1 MNIAFGLM
9 MLLSLAPFGLLSAN
23 DDEIQGVTAP
33 EYYATGTLGAKRC
46 TEVLKLLSKLRT
58 LGMNR
63 EGNQNDYQATKL
75 ALKGHGLDVK
85 AVEAMFRIGAL
96 VIKTED
102 HGIFLVEK
110 KYDATLQDYYI
121 KGNKVLVLPVKADEI
136 SGMFVDLKYCY
147 DQELARD
154 IALNRLKIEQ
164 DKLAQ
169 LKAQRQELERINR
182 ALEEQI
188 ARF

>member
-1 MNIAFGLM
+1 MRNFMNIAFGLM

-23 DDEIQGVTAP
+23 DDEIPGVTAP
-33 EYYATGTLGAKRC
+33 EYYATGTLGVKKC
-46 TEVLKLLSKLRT
+46 KEVLKLLSKLRT
-58 LGMNR
+58 LAMNR

-75 ALKGHGLDVK
+75 VLEAHGIDVK

-136 SGMFVDLKYCY
+136 SDMFVDLKYCY
-147 DQELARD
+147 DQES
-154 IALNRLKIEQ
+154 NLKREQ
-164 DKLAQ
+164 DKLAE
-169 LKAQRQELERINR
+169 LRRERKELERISQELD
-182 ALEEQI
+182 AKI
-188 ARF
+188 AAYKA